1 MKKFYTLIVSL
12 FVAMSAMAQV
22 TTSSMSGKVTSNDGT
37 ALVGATV
44 IAVHTPSGTQ
54 YAAVVD
60 GNGVYRLANVRP
72 GGPYTIEFE
81 YIGYRTL
88 RRQDVTIGLGD
99 NYTLNATLSPEGQEI
114 EAIVVTGDGLDSNMR
129 TSNAGAQTTIST
141 RIMESMPTVS
151 RSMNDLMKLTPQ
163 AASTSN
169 GLAVGG
175 GNYRQSY
182 VTVDGAAFNNAFGIG
197 GSLPAGGAP
206 ISLEA
211 LDQMSVNI
219 TPFDVRQ
226 SGFTGGAINAVTKS
240 GTNEYKVSVYDYYT
254 SDALIGTKYA
264 TKDGEVK
271 ELSLSESLSNTVGFN
286 IGGPIIKN
294 KLFFFVNF
302 EYENNVSPGQSR
314 KAYDGS
320 EGEWTVDVGKNSQ
333 FNRPTKEFME
343 EVKTYLKD
351 TYNYDPGRYEDYS
364 IQIPNYKVMARLDW
378 NINKDHKFNLRYSYT
393 KNKYSS
399 KPSSSISP
407 MDGSTYNRNT
417 YGRTSNYALY
427 FESSRYYQEQ
437 NFTSL
442 AAELNS
448 SFLDGQLNN
457 TFRATYSHQYE
468 PRSFEGDLFPTVDI
482 LQDYVDAEGKTQ
494 KAVLTSFGPDPF
506 TYGNLRDVSTVVV
519 TDEVTYHT
527 GIHNIVGGLQYEY
540 DNTKNGYMQ
549 GGAGYYVYNSWNDF
563 VNNAE
568 PYAFVITHSNRDDLQ
583 QVYPSFDFH
592 QVSAYVQ
599 DEMNISN
606 NFKLTA
612 GLRLELPF
620 YPNIDGNEN
629 KAFTEM
635 YANHGGYKTSDMP
648 AATLNISPR
657 VGFNWDVLGDRSVVL
672 RGGSGIYTGRLP
684 FVWLVSVAGNS
695 NCMQAQYNTTSKQN
709 PDALPSGF
717 NTNINDILADIYGG
731 EFKAG
736 ELSAPSQATIL
747 DKDLKMPTTWKTSLA
762 ADFDLPF
769 GIKGS
774 IEGIYNKDLV
784 SVAVTKTGLK
794 EGEVQLPGEPA
805 PRVSYS
811 NIEGVGAN
819 AYLISNEGID
829 KQGYY
834 ASLTASLKKDFNFGL
849 SLYGAYTYSTSKNV
863 IDGIGDQVTSAFNT
877 NTYGVNGSNAHE
889 LGYSSY
895 VSPHRLV
902 LNANYRFAYGNGK
915 FATTVGLFYEGYNYA
930 YVGDYSYTRTSYTMM
945 RVDEVKNKNYN
956 VNGDGGAYSLMY
968 IPTEKDLEGMTFS
981 SEENKAA
988 FNEFIK
994 SDKYLSQHRGEYSE
1008 RGAVVMPW
1016 FSQLNFKINQDINF
1030 MVAGRRQTVQLGLD
1044 IKNLG
1049 NLINPAWGN
1058 IQQWGANE
1066 ILSINQDDVYTF
1078 NTKNAQWNTYG
1089 NTISTWSMLLSARYF
1104 F

>member
-1 MKKFYTLIVSL
+1 MKKLYTLVVTL
-12 FVAMSAMAQV
+12 FVALSAMAQV
-22 TTSSMSGKVTSNDGT
+22 TTSNMSGKVTGEDGV

-44 IAVHTPSGTQ
+44 VAVHTPSGTQ

-88 RRQDVTIGLGD
+88 KRQDVTLGLGD
-99 NYTLNATLSPEGQEI
+99 NYTLNATLVQEGQEI

-163 AASTSN
+163 AATTSN
-169 GLAVGG
+169 GMAVGG

-197 GSLPAGGAP
+197 GNLPGNGAP

-211 LDQMSVNI
+211 LEQMSVNI

-254 SDALIGTKYA
+254 SDALIGTNYA
-264 TKDGEVK
+264 TADGEVK
-271 ELSLSESLSNTVGFN
+271 ELNLSESLSNTIGFN
-286 IGGPIIKN
+286 VGGPIIKN

-320 EGEWTVDVGKNSQ
+320 MGDWTIETGNDSQ
-333 FNRPTKEFME
+333 FNRPTVEQME
-343 EVKTYLKD
+343 AIKTYLKD
-351 TYNYDPGRYEDYS
+351 TYTYDPGRYQDYS
-364 IQIPNYKVMARLDW
+364 MQIPNYKVMARLDW
-378 NINKDHKFNLRYSYT
+378 NINKDHKFNLRYSLT

-399 KPSSSISP
+399 NPSSSISP
-407 MDGSTYNRNT
+407 MSSSTYNRNT
-417 YGRTSNYALY
+417 YGRTSKYALY

-448 SFLDGQLNN
+448 SLLDGRLHN
-457 TFRATYSHQYE
+457 TLRATYSHQYE
-468 PRSFEGDLFPTVDI
+468 PRSFEGDMFPTVDI
-482 LQDYVDAEGKTQ
+482 LQTYVDAQGNEQ

-506 TYGNLRDVSTVVV
+506 TYGNLRDVNTVVV
-519 TDEVTYHT
+519 TDELTFHK
-527 GIHNIVGGLQYEY
+527 GIHNVVGGLQYEY
-540 DNTKNGYMQ
+540 DRTKNGYMQ
-549 GGAGYYVYNSWNDF
+549 GGAGFYVYNSWEDF

-568 PYAFVITHSNRDDLQ
+568 PYAFAITHANRDDLQ

-592 QVSAYVQ
+592 QISAYVQ

-606 NFKLTA
+606 DFKLTA
-612 GLRLELPF
+612 GIRFELPF
-620 YPNIDGNEN
+620 YPNIEGNEN
-629 KAFTEM
+629 KVFTEI
-635 YANHGGYKTSDMP
+635 YKDHGGYKTSDMP
-648 AATLNISPR
+648 AATLNVSPR

-695 NCMQAQYNTTSKQN
+695 NCMQMQYNTTYG
-709 PDALPSGF
+709 DALPSGF
-717 NTNINDILADIYGG
+717 HTDINDILTDIYGG
-731 EFKAG
+731 SFKAG
-736 ELSAPSQATIL
+736 DLGAPSSATIL

-774 IEGIYNKDLV
+774 VEAIYNKDLV
-784 SVAVTKTGLK
+784 SVAVTKTGLT
-794 EGEVQLPGEPA
+794 EGTVQLPGEPA
-805 PRVSYS
+805 ERTAYS
-811 NIEGVGAN
+811 QTEGVSKN
-819 AYLISNEGID
+819 AYLITNKGID

-834 ASLTASLKKDFNFGL
+834 ASLTATLKKDFACGL
-849 SLYGAYTYSTSKNV
+849 SLYGAYTYSASKNV

-895 VSPHRLV
+895 VAPHRLV
-902 LNANYRFAYGNGK
+902 LNANYRFAYGKGK
-915 FATTVGLFYEGYNYA
+915 FATTVGLFYEGYNFA
-930 YVGDYSYTRTSYTMM
+930 YVGGYSYTRSSYTL
-945 RVDEVKNKNYN
+945 NSN
-956 VNGDGGAYSLMY
+956 VNGDGGAYSLIY
-968 IPTEKDLEGMTFS
+968 IPTEKELEGMTFS
-981 SEENKAA
+981 DEDNKAA
-988 FNEFIK
+988 YNEFIEND
-994 SDKYLSQHRGEYSE
+994 SYLSQNRGEYSE
-1008 RGAVVMPW
+1008 RGAIVMPW
-1016 FSQLNFKINQDINF
+1016 YNQFNLKINQDFNF
-1030 MVAGRRQTVQLGLD
+1030 MVAGKKQTVQLGLD

-1058 IQQWGANE
+1058 IQQWGSNS
-1066 ILSINQDDVYTF
+1066 ILTLKDGVYTF
-1078 NTKNAQWNTYG
+1078 NADNAQWNTYAG
-1089 NTISTWSMLLSARYF
+1089 TISTWSMLLSARYF

>member
-1 MKKFYTLIVSL
+1 MKKFYTLVVSL
-12 FVAMSAMAQV
+12 FVALSAMAQV
-22 TTSSMSGKVTSNDGT
+22 TTSNMTGKVTDESGA
-37 ALVGATV
+37 ALTGATV

-60 GNGVYRLANVRP
+60 GNGVYRLINIRP

-81 YIGYRTL
+81 MLGYRTL

-99 NYTLNATLSPEGQEI
+99 NYTLNAKLSQEGQEI
-114 EAIVVTGDGLDSNMR
+114 EAIVVTGDGMDSNMR

-163 AASTSN
+163 AATTSN
-169 GLAVGG
+169 GFAVGG

-197 GSLPAGGAP
+197 GNLPAGGSP

-254 SDALIGTKYA
+254 SDALIGTRYA
-264 TKDGEVK
+264 DLEGNVK
-271 ELSLSESLSNTVGFN
+271 EINLSESLSNTIGFN
-286 IGGPIIKN
+286 VGGPIIKN

-302 EYENNVSPGQSR
+302 EYENNVSPGQNR

-320 EGEWTVDVGKNSQ
+320 EGEWTIETGNGSQ

-343 EVKTYLKD
+343 EVKAHLAEKYG
-351 TYNYDPGRYEDYS
+351 YDPGRYENYS

-378 NINKDHKFNLRYSYT
+378 NINKDHKFNFRYSLT

-399 KPSSSISP
+399 NPSSSISP
-407 MDGSTYNRNT
+407 MSSSTYDRNT
-417 YGRTSNYALY
+417 YGRTSKYALY

-437 NFTSL
+437 NFSSW

-448 SFLDGQLNN
+448 SFLDGQLHN
-457 TFRATYSHQYE
+457 TLRATYSHQYE
-468 PRSFEGDLFPTVDI
+468 PRSFEGDMFPTVDI
-482 LQDYVDAEGKTQ
+482 LQTYTDAQGNEQ

-506 TYGNLRDVSTVVV
+506 TYGNLRDVNTVVV
-519 TDEVTYHT
+519 TDEATYHT

-549 GGAGYYVYNSWNDF
+549 GGAGFYVYNSWDDF
-563 VNNAE
+563 IHNRE
-568 PYAFVITHSNRDDLQ
+568 PYAFAITHANRDDLQ

-612 GLRLELPF
+612 GLRFELPF
-620 YPNIDGNEN
+620 YPNIAGNEN

-635 YANHGGYKTSDMP
+635 YKDYGGYKTSDMP
-648 AATLNISPR
+648 AATLNVSPR
-657 VGFNWDVLGDRSVVL
+657 VGFNWDVMGDRSVVL
-672 RGGSGIYTGRLP
+672 RGGTGIYTGRLP

-695 NCMQAQYNTTSKQN
+695 NCMQMQYNTTYGDEK
-709 PDALPSGF
+709 PSGF
-717 NTNINDILADIYGG
+717 HTNINDILTDIYGG
-731 EFKAG
+731 AFKAG
-736 ELSAPSQATIL
+736 DLSAPSSATIL
-747 DKDLKMPTTWKTSLA
+747 AKDLKMPTTWKTSIA

-774 IEGIYNKDLV
+774 LEGIYNKDLV
-784 SVAVTKTGLK
+784 SVAVTKTGM
-794 EGEVQLPGEPA
+794 EAGEVQLPGEPE
-805 PRVSYS
+805 PRVKYS
-811 NIEGVGAN
+811 NISKDLKN

-829 KQGYY
+829 EQGYY
-834 ASLTASLKKDFNFGL
+834 ASLTATLKKDFASGL
-849 SLYGAYTYSTSKNV
+849 SLYGAYTYSVSKNV

-895 VSPHRLV
+895 VAPHRLV
-902 LNANYRFAYGNGK
+902 LNANYRFEYGDGK

-930 YVGDYSYTRTSYTMM
+930 YVGGYSYTRSSYTLAS
-945 RVDEVKNKNYN
+945 N
-956 VNGDGGAYSLMY
+956 VNGDGGAYSLIY
-968 IPTEKDLEGMTFS
+968 IPTEAELETMPFKD
-981 SEENKAA
+981 EENKAA
-988 FNEFIK
+988 FNEFIEND
-994 SDKYLSQHRGEYSE
+994 SYLSQNRGEYSE
-1008 RGAVVMPW
+1008 RGAIVMPW
-1016 FSQLNFKINQDINF
+1016 FSQFNLKVNQDFNF
-1030 MVAGRRQTVQLGLD
+1030 MVAGKKQTVQLGLD

-1058 IQQWGANE
+1058 IKQWGSNS
-1066 ILSINQDDVYTF
+1066 ILTLKDDVYTF
-1078 NTKNAQWNTYG
+1078 NADQAKWNTYSG
-1089 NTISTWSMLLSARYF
+1089 TISTWSMLLSARYF

>member
-1 MKKFYTLIVSL
+1 MKKFYTLVVSL
-12 FVAMSAMAQV
+12 FVALSAMAQV
-22 TTSSMSGKVTSNDGT
+22 TTSSMNGKVTDEKGA
-37 ALVGATV
+37 ALIGATV
-44 IAVHTPSGTQ
+44 MAVHTPSGTQ

-60 GNGVYRLANVRP
+60 ANGVYRLANVRP
-72 GGPYTIEFE
+72 GGPYTIEFDML
-81 YIGYRTL
+81 GYRSL
-88 RRQDVTIGLGD
+88 IRKDVVVGLGE
-99 NYTLNATLSPEGQEI
+99 NYTLNASLTQEGQEI
-114 EAIVVTGDGLDSNMR
+114 EAIVVTGDGKDSNMR

-141 RIMESMPTVS
+141 KIMESMPTVS

-197 GSLPAGGAP
+197 GNLPGNGAP
-206 ISLEA
+206 ISLDA

-240 GTNEYKVSVYDYYT
+240 GTNEYKVAVYDYYT

-264 TKDGEVK
+264 TVPDEKGNYQVNN
-271 ELSLSESLSNTVGFN
+271 LNLTESLSNTIGLNV
-286 IGGPIIKN
+286 GGPIIKN

-302 EYENNVSPGQSR
+302 EYENNVSPGQNR
-314 KAYDGS
+314 LAYTGDD
-320 EGEWTVDVGKNSQ
+320 EWTTDTGNKSQ
-333 FNRPTKEFME
+333 FNRPTAEFME
-343 EVKTYLKD
+343 EVKKHLMDKYG
-351 TYNYDPGRYEDYS
+351 YDPGRYQDYS

-378 NINKDHKFNLRYSYT
+378 NINKDHKFNFRYSLT

-399 KPSSSISP
+399 SPSSSISP
-407 MDGSTYNRNT
+407 MDKSVYDRDN

-437 NFTSL
+437 NFTSW

-448 SFLDGQLNN
+448 SFLDGQLHN
-457 TFRATYSHQYE
+457 TLRATYSHQYE
-468 PRSFEGDLFPTVDI
+468 PRSFEGDMFPTVDI
-482 LQDYVDAEGKTQ
+482 LQTYTDAQGNEQ

-506 TYGNLRDVSTVVV
+506 TYGNLRDVNTVVV
-519 TDEVTYHT
+519 TDEVTYHK

-549 GGAGYYVYNSWNDF
+549 GGAGFYVYNSWEDF
-563 VNNAE
+563 VNDE
-568 PYAFVITHSNRDDLQ
+568 TPGAFVITHSNRDDLQ

-592 QVSAYVQ
+592 QISAYVQ
-599 DEMNISN
+599 DEMNVSN

-612 GLRLELPF
+612 GIRFEMPF
-620 YPNIDGNEN
+620 YPNIAGNEN
-629 KAFTEM
+629 KKFTEM
-635 YANHGGYKTSDMP
+635 YKEYGGYKTSDMP
-648 AATLNISPR
+648 TATLNVSPR
-657 VGFNWDVLGDRSVVL
+657 VGFNWDVMGDRSVVL

-695 NCMQAQYNTTSKQN
+695 NCLQAQFNSTKG
-709 PDALPSGF
+709 DELPEGFGF
-717 NTNINDILADIYGG
+717 NTNINDILTELYGG

-736 ELSAPSQATIL
+736 DLSAPSSATIL
-747 DKDLKMPTTWKTSLA
+747 DKDLKMPTTWKTSIA

-774 IEGIYNKDLV
+774 LEGIYNKDLV
-784 SVAVTKTGLK
+784 SVAVTKTGLD
-794 EGEVQLPGEPA
+794 EGTIRLPGEPVD
-805 PRVSYS
+805 RISYS
-811 NIEGVGAN
+811 KNANIKQN
-819 AYLISNEGID
+819 AYLITNKDID

-834 ASLTASLKKDFNFGL
+834 ASLTATLKKDFNFGL
-849 SLYGAYTYSTSKNV
+849 SLYGAYTYSVSKNV

-877 NTYGVNGSNAHE
+877 NTYGVNGSNSHE

-895 VSPHRLV
+895 VAPHRLV
-902 LNANYRFAYGNGK
+902 LNANYRFEYGKGK
-915 FATTVGLFYEGYNYA
+915 FATTVGLFYEGYNFA
-930 YVGDYSYTRTSYTMM
+930 YVGKYSYTRSSYTL
-945 RVDEVKNKNYN
+945 NSN
-956 VNGDGGAYSLMY
+956 VNGDGGANSLMY
-968 IPTEKDLEGMTFS
+968 IPTEKELEAMPFKD
-981 SEENKAA
+981 EDNKAA
-988 FNEFIK
+988 FNEFIAG
-994 SDKYLSQHRGEYSE
+994 DKYLSQHRGEYSE
-1008 RGAVVMPW
+1008 RGAIVMPW

-1030 MVAGRRQTVQLGLD
+1030 VVAGKKQTVQLGLD

-1058 IQQWGANE
+1058 IQQWGSNSV
-1066 ILSINQDDVYTF
+1066 LTWKDDKYTF
-1078 NTKNAQWNTYG
+1078 NADQAKWSTYSG
-1089 NTISTWSMLLSARYF
+1089 TMSTWSMLLSARYF

>member
-1 MKKFYTLIVSL
+1 MKKFYTLVVSL
-12 FVAMSAMAQV
+12 FVALSAMAQV
-22 TTSSMSGKVTSNDGT
+22 TTSSVNGKVTDEKGA
-37 ALVGATV
+37 ALIGATV
-44 IAVHTPSGTQ
+44 MAVHTPSGTQ

-60 GNGVYRLANVRP
+60 ANGVYRLANVRP
-72 GGPYTIEFE
+72 GGPYTIEFDML
-81 YIGYRTL
+81 GYRSL
-88 RRQDVTIGLGD
+88 IRKDVVVGLGE
-99 NYTLNATLSPEGQEI
+99 NYTLNASLSQEGQEI
-114 EAIVVTGDGLDSNMR
+114 EAIVVTGDGKDSNMR

-141 RIMESMPTVS
+141 KIMESMPTVS

-197 GSLPAGGAP
+197 GNLPGNGAP
-206 ISLEA
+206 ISLDA

-240 GTNEYKVSVYDYYT
+240 GTNEYKVAVYDYYT

-264 TKDGEVK
+264 TVPDEKGNYQVNN
-271 ELSLSESLSNTVGFN
+271 LNLTESLSNTIGLNV
-286 IGGPIIKN
+286 GGPIIKN

-320 EGEWTVDVGKNSQ
+320 MGDEWTIETGNNSS
-333 FNRPTKEFME
+333 FNRPTVEQME
-343 EVKTYLKD
+343 AIKKHLSEKYG
-351 TYNYDPGRYEDYS
+351 YDPGRYQDYS

-378 NINKDHKFNLRYSYT
+378 NINKDHKFNFRYSLT

-399 KPSSSISP
+399 SPSSSISP
-407 MDGSTYNRNT
+407 MDSSTYDRNN
-417 YGRTSNYALY
+417 YGRTSKYALY

-437 NFTSL
+437 NFTSW

-448 SFLDGQLNN
+448 SFLDGQLHN
-457 TFRATYSHQYE
+457 TLRATYSHQYE
-468 PRSFEGDLFPTVDI
+468 PRSFEGDMFPTVDI
-482 LQDYVDAEGKTQ
+482 LQTYTDAQGNEQ

-506 TYGNLRDVSTVVV
+506 TYGNLRDVNTVVV
-519 TDEVTYHT
+519 TDEVTYHK

-549 GGAGYYVYNSWNDF
+549 GGAGFYVYNSWEDF
-563 VNNAE
+563 VNDE
-568 PYAFVITHSNRDDLQ
+568 TPGAFVITHSNRDDLQ

-592 QVSAYVQ
+592 QISAYVQ
-599 DEMNISN
+599 DEMNVSN

-612 GLRLELPF
+612 GIRFEMPF
-620 YPNIDGNEN
+620 YPNIAGNEN
-629 KAFTEM
+629 KKFTEM
-635 YANHGGYKTSDMP
+635 YKEYGGYKTSDMP
-648 AATLNISPR
+648 TATLNVSPR
-657 VGFNWDVLGDRSVVL
+657 VGFNWDVMGDRSVVL

-695 NCMQAQYNTTSKQN
+695 NCLQAQFNSTKGGE
-709 PDALPSGF
+709 LPEGFGF
-717 NTNINDILADIYGG
+717 NTNINDILTELYGG

-736 ELSAPSQATIL
+736 DLSAPSSATIL
-747 DKDLKMPTTWKTSLA
+747 DKDLKMPTTWKTSIA

-774 IEGIYNKDLV
+774 LEGIYNKDLV
-784 SVAVTKTGLK
+784 SVAVTKTGM
-794 EGEVQLPGEPA
+794 EAGEVQLPGEPE
-805 PRVSYS
+805 PRVKYS
-811 NIEGVGAN
+811 NISKDLKN
-819 AYLISNEGID
+819 AYLITNKGID

-834 ASLTASLKKDFNFGL
+834 ASLTATLKKDFNFGL
-849 SLYGAYTYSTSKNV
+849 SLYGAYTYSVSKNV

-877 NTYGVNGSNAHE
+877 NTYGVNGSNSHE

-895 VSPHRLV
+895 VAPHRLV
-902 LNANYRFAYGNGK
+902 LNANYRFEYGKGK
-915 FATTVGLFYEGYNYA
+915 FATTVGLFYEGYNFA
-930 YVGDYSYTRTSYTMM
+930 YVGGYSYTRSSYTL
-945 RVDEVKNKNYN
+945 NSN
-956 VNGDGGAYSLMY
+956 VNGDGGANSLMY
-968 IPTEKDLEGMTFS
+968 IPTEKELEAMPFKD
-981 SEENKAA
+981 EDNKAA
-988 FNEFIK
+988 FNEFIAG
-994 SDKYLSQHRGEYSE
+994 DKYLSQHRGEYSE
-1008 RGAVVMPW
+1008 RGAIVMPW

-1030 MVAGRRQTVQLGLD
+1030 VVAGKKQTVQLGLD

-1058 IQQWGANE
+1058 IQQWGSNSV
-1066 ILSINQDDVYTF
+1066 LTWKNDQYTF
-1078 NTKNAQWNTYG
+1078 NADQAKWSTYSG
-1089 NTISTWSMLLSARYF
+1089 TMSTWSMLLSARYF

>member
-1 MKKFYTLIVSL
+1 MKKFYALVISL
-12 FVAMSAMAQV
+12 FVALGAMAQV
-22 TTSSMSGKVTSNDGT
+22 TTSSMTGKVTDESGA

-44 IAVHTPSGTQ
+44 VAVHVPSGTQ

-60 GNGVYRLANVRP
+60 NNGIYRLANVRP
-72 GGPYTIEFE
+72 GGPYVVEFE
-81 YIGYRTL
+81 MLGYRAL
-88 RRQDVTIGLGD
+88 KRKDMVVGLGD
-99 NYTLNATLSPEGQEI
+99 NYTLNATLTQEGQEI
-114 EAIVVTGDGLDSNMR
+114 EAIVVTGDSKDSNMR
-129 TSNAGAQTTIST
+129 TSNAGAQTTISAQ
-141 RIMESMPTVS
+141 IMESMPTVS

-163 AASTSN
+163 AATTSN
-169 GLAVGG
+169 GFAVGG

-197 GSLPAGGAP
+197 GNLPGGGAP
-206 ISLEA
+206 ISLDA

-240 GTNEYKVSVYDYYT
+240 GTNELKVAVYDYYT
-254 SDALIGTKYA
+254 SDALIGARYGEPDAEGKY
-264 TKDGEVK
+264 KEVNIN
-271 ELSLSESLSNTVGFN
+271 ESLSNTVGLN

-302 EYENNVSPGQSR
+302 EYENNVSPGQNR

-320 EGEWTVDVGKNSQ
+320 MGDEWTIETGNGSS
-333 FNRPTKEFME
+333 FNRPTVDQME
-343 EVKTYLKD
+343 AIKKHLSEKYG
-351 TYNYDPGRYEDYS
+351 YDPGRYQDYS

-378 NINKDHKFNLRYSYT
+378 NINKDHKFNLRYSLT

-399 KPSSSISP
+399 NPSSSISP
-407 MDGSTYNRNT
+407 MAGATYDRNT
-417 YGRTSNYALY
+417 YGRTSKYALY

-437 NFTSL
+437 NFSSW

-448 SFLDGQLNN
+448 SLLDGQLHN
-457 TFRATYSHQYE
+457 TLRATYSHQYE
-468 PRSFEGDLFPTVDI
+468 PRSFEGEMFPTVDI
-482 LQDYVDAEGKTQ
+482 LQDYVDSEGNVQ

-519 TDEVTYHT
+519 TDEVTYHN

-549 GGAGYYVYNSWNDF
+549 GGAGFYVYNSWEDF
-563 VNNAE
+563 VNDKQ
-568 PYAFVITHSNRDDLQ
+568 PYAFAITHANRDDLQ
-583 QVYPSFDFH
+583 QVYPAFDFH
-592 QVSAYVQ
+592 QISAYVQ

-612 GLRLELPF
+612 GIRLELPF

-635 YANHGGYKTSDMP
+635 YKENGGYKTSDMP

-657 VGFNWDVLGDRSVVL
+657 VGFNWDVMGDRSVVL

-695 NCMQAQYNTTSKQN
+695 NCMQMQYNTTYG
-709 PDALPSGF
+709 DELPSGF
-717 NTNINDILADIYGG
+717 NTNINDILTDIYGG
-731 EFKAG
+731 AFKAG
-736 ELSAPSQATIL
+736 DLSAPSTATVL
-747 DKDLKMPTTWKTSLA
+747 AKDLKMPTTWKTSIA

-774 IEGIYNKDLV
+774 LEGIYNKDLV
-784 SVAVTKTGLK
+784 SVAVTKTGLT
-794 EGEVQLPGEPA
+794 EGEVQLPGEPE
-805 PRVSYS
+805 PRVKYS
-811 NIEGVGAN
+811 SIDGLKN
-819 AYLISNEGID
+819 AYLITNEGID

-834 ASLTASLKKDFNFGL
+834 ASLTATLKKDFDFGL
-849 SLYGAYTYSTSKNV
+849 SLYGAYTYSVSKNV

-895 VSPHRLV
+895 VAPHRLV
-902 LNANYRFAYGNGK
+902 LNANYRVEYGRY
-915 FATTVGLFYEGYNYA
+915 ATTVGLFYEGYNFA
-930 YVGDYSYTRTSYTMM
+930 YVGGYSYTRSSYTFAS
-945 RVDEVKNKNYN
+945 N
-956 VNGDGGAYSLMY
+956 VNGDGGANSLMY
-968 IPTEKDLEGMTFS
+968 IPTEKELEGMPFS

-988 FNEFIK
+988 FNEFIEG
-994 SDKYLSQHRGEYSE
+994 DKYLSQHRGEYSE
-1008 RGAVVMPW
+1008 RGAIVMPW
-1016 FSQLNFKINQDINF
+1016 FSQLNLKINQDINF
-1030 MVAGRRQTVQLGLD
+1030 TAAGKKQTVQLGLD

-1049 NLINPAWGN
+1049 NLLNPAWGN
-1058 IQQWGANE
+1058 IQQWGSNNVLTWKNDA
-1066 ILSINQDDVYTF
+1066 YTF
-1078 NTKNAQWNTYG
+1078 NTDNAKWNTYNG
-1089 NTISTWSMLLSARYF
+1089 TMSTWSMLLSARYF

>member
-1 MKKFYTLIVSL
+1 MKKFYTLVVSL
-12 FVAMSAMAQV
+12 FVALSAMAQV
-22 TTSSMSGKVTSNDGT
+22 TTSSMNGKVTDEKGA
-37 ALVGATV
+37 ALIGATV
-44 IAVHTPSGTQ
+44 MAVHTPSGTQ

-60 GNGVYRLANVRP
+60 ANGVYRLVNVRP
-72 GGPYTIEFE
+72 GGPYTIEFDML
-81 YIGYRTL
+81 GYRSL
-88 RRQDVTIGLGD
+88 IRKDVVVGLGE
-99 NYTLNATLSPEGQEI
+99 NYTLNASLSQEGQEI
-114 EAIVVTGDGLDSNMR
+114 EAIVVTGDGKDSNMR

-141 RIMESMPTVS
+141 KIMESMPTVS

-197 GSLPAGGAP
+197 GNLPGNGAP
-206 ISLEA
+206 ISLDA

-240 GTNEYKVSVYDYYT
+240 GTNEYKVAVYDYYT

-264 TKDGEVK
+264 TVPDEKGNYQVNN
-271 ELSLSESLSNTVGFN
+271 LNLTESLSNTIGLNV
-286 IGGPIIKN
+286 GGPIIKN

-302 EYENNVSPGQSR
+302 EYENNVSPGQNR

-320 EGEWTVDVGKNSQ
+320 MGDEWTIETGNNSS
-333 FNRPTKEFME
+333 FNRPTVEQME
-343 EVKTYLKD
+343 AIKKHLSEKYG
-351 TYNYDPGRYEDYS
+351 YDPGRYQDYS

-378 NINKDHKFNLRYSYT
+378 NINKDHKFNFRYSLT

-399 KPSSSISP
+399 SPSSSISP
-407 MDGSTYNRNT
+407 MDSSTYDRNT
-417 YGRTSNYALY
+417 YGRTSKYALY

-437 NFTSL
+437 NFTSW

-448 SFLDGQLNN
+448 SFLDGQLHN
-457 TFRATYSHQYE
+457 TLRATYSHQYE
-468 PRSFEGDLFPTVDI
+468 PRSFEGDMFPTVDI
-482 LQDYVDAEGKTQ
+482 LQTYTDAQGNEQ

-506 TYGNLRDVSTVVV
+506 TYGNLRDVNTVVV
-519 TDEVTYHT
+519 TDEVTYHK

-549 GGAGYYVYNSWNDF
+549 GGAGFYVYNSWEDF
-563 VNNAE
+563 VNDAT
-568 PYAFVITHSNRDDLQ
+568 PGAFAITHSNRDDLQ

-592 QVSAYVQ
+592 QISAYVQ
-599 DEMNISN
+599 DEMNVSN

-612 GLRLELPF
+612 GIRFEMPF
-620 YPNIDGNEN
+620 YPNIAGNEN

-635 YANHGGYKTSDMP
+635 YKEYGGYKTSDMP
-648 AATLNISPR
+648 TATLNVSPR
-657 VGFNWDVLGDRSVVL
+657 VGFNWDVMGDRSVVL

-695 NCMQAQYNTTSKQN
+695 NCLQAQFNSTKGGE
-709 PDALPSGF
+709 LPEGFGF
-717 NTNINDILADIYGG
+717 NTNINDILTELYGG
-731 EFKAG
+731 AFKAG
-736 ELSAPSQATIL
+736 DLSAPSSATIL
-747 DKDLKMPTTWKTSLA
+747 DKDLKMPTTWKTSIA

-774 IEGIYNKDLV
+774 LEGIYNKDLV
-784 SVAVTKTGLK
+784 SVAVTKTGLDESTK
-794 EGEVQLPGEPA
+794 RLPGEPVD
-805 PRVSYS
+805 RTSYS
-811 NIEGVGAN
+811 KNANIKQN
-819 AYLISNEGID
+819 AYLITNEGID

-834 ASLTASLKKDFNFGL
+834 ASLTATLKKDFNFGL
-849 SLYGAYTYSTSKNV
+849 SLYGAYTYSVSKNV

-877 NTYGVNGSNAHE
+877 NTYGVNGSNSHE

-895 VSPHRLV
+895 VAPHRLV
-902 LNANYRFAYGNGK
+902 LNANYRFEYGKGK
-915 FATTVGLFYEGYNYA
+915 FATTVGLFYEGYNFA
-930 YVGDYSYTRTSYTMM
+930 YVGGYSYTRSSYTL
-945 RVDEVKNKNYN
+945 NSN
-956 VNGDGGAYSLMY
+956 VNGDGGANSLMY
-968 IPTEKDLEGMTFS
+968 IPTEKELEAMPFKD
-981 SEENKAA
+981 EDNKAA
-988 FNEFIK
+988 FNEFIAG
-994 SDKYLSQHRGEYSE
+994 DKYLSQHRGEYSE
-1008 RGAVVMPW
+1008 RGAIVMPW

-1030 MVAGRRQTVQLGLD
+1030 VVAGKKQTVQLGLD

-1058 IQQWGANE
+1058 IQQWGSNSVLTLKNDE
-1066 ILSINQDDVYTF
+1066 YTF
-1078 NTKNAQWNTYG
+1078 NADQAKWSTYSG
-1089 NTISTWSMLLSARYF
+1089 TMSTWSMLLSARYF

>member
-1 MKKFYTLIVSL
+1 MKKFYTLVVSL
-12 FVAMSAMAQV
+12 FVALSAMAQV
-22 TTSSMSGKVTSNDGT
+22 TTSNMTGKVTDESGA

-44 IAVHTPSGTQ
+44 VAVHTPSGTQ

-60 GNGVYRLANVRP
+60 NNGVYRLVNVRP
-72 GGPYTIEFE
+72 GGPYTIEFGML
-81 YIGYRTL
+81 GYRAL
-88 RRQDVTIGLGD
+88 IRKDVVVGLGD
-99 NYTLNATLSPEGQEI
+99 NYTLNATLSQEGQEI
-114 EAIVVTGDGLDSNMR
+114 EAIVVTGDGKDSNMR

-163 AASTSN
+163 ATSTSN

-240 GTNEYKVSVYDYYT
+240 GTNQYKVAVYDYYT

-264 TKDGEVK
+264 TADGEVK
-271 ELSLSESLSNTVGFN
+271 ELKLNESLSNTIGFN
-286 IGGPIIKN
+286 VGGPIIKN

-302 EYENNVSPGQSR
+302 EYENNVTPGQSR
-314 KAYDGS
+314 LAYTGD
-320 EGEWTVDVGKNSQ
+320 EEWTADMGKKSQ

-343 EVKTYLKD
+343 EVKKYLKD
-351 TYNYDPGRYEDYS
+351 TYNYDPGRYENYS
-364 IQIPNYKVMARLDW
+364 VQIPNYKVMARLDW
-378 NINKDHKFNLRYSYT
+378 NINKDHKFNFRYSLT

-399 KPSSSISP
+399 KPSSSINP
-407 MDGSTYNRNT
+407 MDGSTYDRNT

-437 NFTSL
+437 NFSSW

-448 SFLDGQLNN
+448 SFMDGQLHN
-457 TFRATYSHQYE
+457 TLRATYSHQYE

-506 TYGNLRDVSTVVV
+506 TYGNLRDVNTVVV
-519 TDEVTYHT
+519 TDEVTYHK
-527 GIHNIVGGLQYEY
+527 GIHNIIGGLQYEY

-549 GGAGYYVYNSWNDF
+549 GGAGYYVYNSWEDF
-563 VNNAE
+563 KNNTE
-568 PYAFVITHSNRDDLQ
+568 PYAFVITHANRDDLQ

-592 QVSAYVQ
+592 QISAYVQ

-612 GLRLELPF
+612 GLRFELPF

-629 KAFTEM
+629 KAFTEI
-635 YANHGGYKTSDMP
+635 YKEHGGYKTSDMP

-657 VGFNWDVLGDRSVVL
+657 VGFNWDVMGDRSLVL

-709 PDALPSGF
+709 PNSLPSGF

-731 EFKAG
+731 SFKAG
-736 ELSAPSQATIL
+736 ELAAPGSATIL
-747 DKDLKMPTTWKTSLA
+747 DKDLKMPTTWKTSIA

-774 IEGIYNKDLV
+774 LEGIYNKDLV

-794 EGEVQLPGEPA
+794 EGEVSLPGEPG

-811 NIEGVGAN
+811 NIEGVKAN
-819 AYLISNEGID
+819 AYLITNDGID
-829 KQGYY
+829 KHGYY
-834 ASLTASLKKDFNFGL
+834 ASLTASLRKDFNFGL
-849 SLYGAYTYSTSKNV
+849 SLYGAYTYSASKNV
-863 IDGIGDQVTSAFNT
+863 IDGIGDQVTSAFTT

-895 VSPHRLV
+895 VAPHRLV
-902 LNANYRFAYGNGK
+902 LNANYRFEYGKGK

-930 YVGDYSYTRTSYTMM
+930 FVGDYSYTRTSYTM
-945 RVDEVKNKNYN
+945 RRYDEAKDKAYN

-968 IPTEKDLEGMTFS
+968 IPTEEDLDKMTFS
-981 SEENKAA
+981 SEDNKAA

-994 SDKYLSQHRGEYSE
+994 GDKYLSQHRGEYSE

-1030 MVAGRRQTVQLGLD
+1030 VVAGKRQTVQLGLD

-1058 IQQWGANE
+1058 IQQMGASE
-1066 ILSINQDDVYTF
+1066 ILTINQDDVYTF
-1078 NTKNAQWNTYG
+1078 STGNAKWNTYG
-1089 NTISTWSMLLSARYF
+1089 NSISTWSMLLSARYF

>member
-1 MKKFYTLIVSL
+1 MKKFYTLIASL
-12 FVAMSAMAQV
+12 FVALSAMAQV
-22 TTSSMSGKVTSNDGT
+22 TTSNMSGKVTNEGGE
-37 ALVGATV
+37 ALIGATV

-88 RRQDVTIGLGD
+88 KRQDVTLGLGD
-99 NYTLNATLSPEGQEI
+99 NYTLNATLVPEGQEI
-114 EAIVVTGDGLDSNMR
+114 EAIIVTGDGLDSNMR

-163 AASTSN
+163 AATTSN
-169 GLAVGG
+169 GFAVGG

-197 GSLPAGGAP
+197 GNLPAGGAP

-264 TKDGEVK
+264 TADGEVK
-271 ELSLSESLSNTVGFN
+271 ELSLTESLSNTIGFN
-286 IGGPIIKN
+286 VGGPIIKN

-314 KAYDGS
+314 KAYTGDD
-320 EGEWTVDVGKNSQ
+320 EWTIETGNSSQ
-333 FNRPTKEFME
+333 FNRPTVEQME
-343 EVKTYLKD
+343 AIKKHLNDKYG
-351 TYNYDPGRYEDYS
+351 YDPGRYQDYS

-378 NINKDHKFNLRYSYT
+378 NINKDHKFNLRYSLT

-399 KPSSSISP
+399 NPSSSISP
-407 MDGSTYNRNT
+407 MSSSTYDRNT
-417 YGRTSNYALY
+417 YGRTSQYALY

-448 SFLDGQLNN
+448 SFLDGQLHN
-457 TFRATYSHQYE
+457 TLRATYSHQYE
-468 PRSFEGDLFPTVDI
+468 PRSFEGDMFPTVDI
-482 LQDYVDAEGKTQ
+482 LQTYVDAQGNEQ

-506 TYGNLRDVSTVVV
+506 TYGNLRDVNTVVV
-519 TDEVTYHT
+519 TDEVTFHK
-527 GIHNIVGGLQYEY
+527 GIHNFVGGLQYEY

-549 GGAGYYVYNSWNDF
+549 GGAGFFVYNSWEDF
-563 VNNAE
+563 VNE
-568 PYAFVITHSNRDDLQ
+568 GQPYAFAITHSNRDDLQ

-592 QVSAYVQ
+592 QISAYVQ

-612 GLRLELPF
+612 GIRFELPF
-620 YPNIDGNEN
+620 YPNIAGNEN

-635 YANHGGYKTSDMP
+635 YKDYGGYKTSDMP
-648 AATLNISPR
+648 AATLNVSPR

-695 NCMQAQYNTTSKQN
+695 NCMQAQYNTTYG
-709 PDALPSGF
+709 DALPSGF
-717 NTNINDILADIYGG
+717 NTNINDILTDIYGG

-736 ELSAPSQATIL
+736 ELDAPSSATVL
-747 DKDLKMPTTWKTSLA
+747 AKDLKMPTTWKTSIA

-774 IEGIYNKDLV
+774 LEGIYNKDLV
-784 SVAVTKTGLK
+784 SVAVTKTGMQEV
-794 EGEVQLPGEPA
+794 EGGVQLPGEPA
-805 PRVSYS
+805 PRVKYTSIS
-811 NIEGVGAN
+811 KDLKN
-819 AYLISNEGID
+819 AYLITNEGID

-834 ASLTASLKKDFNFGL
+834 ASLTATLKKDFACGL
-849 SLYGAYTYSTSKNV
+849 SLYGAYTYSVSKNV

-877 NTYGVNGSNAHE
+877 NTYGVNGSNSHE

-895 VSPHRLV
+895 VAPHRLV
-902 LNANYRFAYGNGK
+902 LNANYRFEYGKGK

-930 YVGDYSYTRTSYTMM
+930 YFGGYSYTRSSYTL
-945 RVDEVKNKNYN
+945 NSN
-956 VNGDGGAYSLMY
+956 VNGDGGANSLMY
-968 IPTEKDLEGMTFS
+968 IPTEKELESMPFS
-981 SEENKAA
+981 DDANKAA
-988 FNEFIK
+988 FNEFIEG
-994 SDKYLSQHRGEYSE
+994 DKYLSQNRGEYSE

-1016 FSQLNFKINQDINF
+1016 YNQFNLKINQDFNF
-1030 MVAGRRQTVQLGLD
+1030 MVAGKKQTVQLGLD

-1058 IQQWGANE
+1058 IQSWGSNS
-1066 ILSINQDDVYTF
+1066 ILTYKDDKYTF
-1078 NTKNAQWNTYG
+1078 NADQAKWSTYAG
-1089 NTISTWSMLLSARYF
+1089 TISTWSMLLSARYF

>member
-1 MKKFYTLIVSL
+1 MKKFYALVVSL
-12 FVAMSAMAQV
+12 FVALGAMAQV
-22 TTSSMSGKVTSNDGT
+22 TTSSMTGKVTDESGA

-44 IAVHTPSGTQ
+44 VAVHVPSGTQ

-60 GNGVYRLANVRP
+60 NNGIYRLANVRP
-72 GGPYTIEFE
+72 GGPYVVEFE
-81 YIGYRTL
+81 MLGYRAL
-88 RRQDVTIGLGD
+88 KRKDVTVGLGD
-99 NYTLNATLSPEGQEI
+99 NYTLNATLTQEGQEI
-114 EAIVVTGDGLDSNMR
+114 EAIVVTGDGKDSNMR
-129 TSNAGAQTTIST
+129 TSNAGAQTTISAQ
-141 RIMESMPTVS
+141 IMESMPTVS

-197 GSLPAGGAP
+197 GNLPGNGAP
-206 ISLEA
+206 ISLDA

-240 GTNEYKVSVYDYYT
+240 GTNEYKVAVYDYYT

-264 TKDGEVK
+264 TADGEVK
-271 ELSLSESLSNTVGFN
+271 ELNLTESLSNTIGLNV
-286 IGGPIIKN
+286 GGPIIKN

-320 EGEWTVDVGKNSQ
+320 MGDEWTIETGNNSS
-333 FNRPTKEFME
+333 FNRPTVEQME
-343 EVKTYLKD
+343 AIKKHLNDKYG
-351 TYNYDPGRYEDYS
+351 YDPGRYQDYS

-378 NINKDHKFNLRYSYT
+378 NINKDHKFNFRYSLT

-399 KPSSSISP
+399 NPSSSISP
-407 MDGSTYNRNT
+407 MSSSTYDRNT
-417 YGRTSNYALY
+417 YGRTSKYALY

-437 NFTSL
+437 NFTSW

-448 SFLDGQLNN
+448 SFLDGQLHN
-457 TFRATYSHQYE
+457 TLRATYSHQYE
-468 PRSFEGDLFPTVDI
+468 PRSFEGDMFPTVDI
-482 LQDYVDAEGKTQ
+482 LQTYTDAQGNEQ
-494 KAVLTSFGPDPF
+494 KAILTSFGPDPF
-506 TYGNLRDVSTVVV
+506 TYGNLRDVNTVVV
-519 TDEVTYHT
+519 TDEVTFHK

-549 GGAGYYVYNSWNDF
+549 GGAGFYVYNSWEDF
-563 VNNAE
+563 VNDE
-568 PYAFVITHSNRDDLQ
+568 TPYAFAITHSNRDDLQ

-592 QVSAYVQ
+592 QISAYVQ

-612 GLRLELPF
+612 GIRFELPF

-635 YANHGGYKTSDMP
+635 YKEYGGYKTSDMP
-648 AATLNISPR
+648 TATLNVSPR
-657 VGFNWDVLGDRSVVL
+657 VGFNWDVMGDRSVVL

-695 NCMQAQYNTTSKQN
+695 NCLQAQYNSTYG
-709 PDALPSGF
+709 DELPSGF
-717 NTNINDILADIYGG
+717 HTNISDILTDIYGG

-736 ELSAPSQATIL
+736 DLSAPSSATVL

-774 IEGIYNKDLV
+774 LEGIYNKDLV
-784 SVAVTKTGLK
+784 SVAVTKTGLT
-794 EGEVQLPGEPA
+794 EGEVQLPGEPE
-805 PRVSYS
+805 PRVKYS
-811 NIEGVGAN
+811 SIDGLKN
-819 AYLISNEGID
+819 AYLITNKGID

-834 ASLTASLKKDFNFGL
+834 ASLTATLKKDFNFGL
-849 SLYGAYTYSTSKNV
+849 SLYGAYTYSVSKNV

-877 NTYGVNGSNAHE
+877 NTYGVNGSNSHE

-895 VSPHRLV
+895 VAPHRLV
-902 LNANYRFAYGNGK
+902 LNANYRFEYGNGK
-915 FATTVGLFYEGYNYA
+915 FATTVGLFYEGYNFA
-930 YVGDYSYTRTSYTMM
+930 YFGGYSYTRSSYTL
-945 RVDEVKNKNYN
+945 NSN

-968 IPTEKDLEGMTFS
+968 IPTEKELEAMPFS
-981 SEENKAA
+981 SEDNKAA
-988 FNEFIK
+988 FNEFIAG
-994 SDKYLSQHRGEYSE
+994 DKYLSQHRGEYSE
-1008 RGAVVMPW
+1008 RGAIVMPW
-1016 FSQLNFKINQDINF
+1016 YNQFNLKINQDFNF
-1030 MVAGRRQTVQLGLD
+1030 MVAGKKQTVQLGLD

-1049 NLINPAWGN
+1049 NLLNPAWGS
-1058 IQQWGANE
+1058 IQSWGSNS
-1066 ILSINQDDVYTF
+1066 ILTLKDGAYTF
-1078 NTKNAQWNTYG
+1078 NADQAKWSTYSG
-1089 NTISTWSMLLSARYF
+1089 TISTWSMLLSARYF

>member
-1 MKKFYTLIVSL
+1 MKKFYTLVVSL
-12 FVAMSAMAQV
+12 FVALSAMAQV
-22 TTSSMSGKVTSNDGT
+22 TTSSMNGKVTDEKGA
-37 ALVGATV
+37 ALIGATV
-44 IAVHTPSGTQ
+44 MAVHTPSGTQ

-60 GNGVYRLANVRP
+60 ANGVYRLVNVRP
-72 GGPYTIEFE
+72 GGPYTIEFDML
-81 YIGYRTL
+81 GYRSL
-88 RRQDVTIGLGD
+88 IRKDVVVGLGE
-99 NYTLNATLSPEGQEI
+99 NYTLNASLSQEGQEI
-114 EAIVVTGDGLDSNMR
+114 EAIVVTGDGKDSNMR

-141 RIMESMPTVS
+141 KIMESMPTVS

-197 GSLPAGGAP
+197 GNLPGNGAP
-206 ISLEA
+206 ISLDA

-240 GTNEYKVSVYDYYT
+240 GTNEYKVAVYDYYT

-264 TKDGEVK
+264 TVPDEKGNYQVNN
-271 ELSLSESLSNTVGFN
+271 LNLTESLSNTIGLNV
-286 IGGPIIKN
+286 GGPIIKN

-320 EGEWTVDVGKNSQ
+320 MGDEWTIETGNNSS
-333 FNRPTKEFME
+333 FNRPTVEQME
-343 EVKTYLKD
+343 AIKKHLSEKYG
-351 TYNYDPGRYEDYS
+351 YDPGRYQDYS

-378 NINKDHKFNLRYSYT
+378 NINKDHKFNFRYSLT

-399 KPSSSISP
+399 SPSSSISP
-407 MDGSTYNRNT
+407 MKSSTYDRNT
-417 YGRTSNYALY
+417 YGRTSKYALY

-437 NFTSL
+437 NFTSW

-448 SFLDGQLNN
+448 SFLDGQLHN
-457 TFRATYSHQYE
+457 TLRATYSHQYE
-468 PRSFEGDLFPTVDI
+468 PRSFEGDMFPTVDI
-482 LQDYVDAEGKTQ
+482 LQTYTDAQGNEQ

-506 TYGNLRDVSTVVV
+506 TYGNLRDVNTVVV
-519 TDEVTYHT
+519 TDEVTYHK

-549 GGAGYYVYNSWNDF
+549 GGAGFYVYNSWKDF
-563 VNNAE
+563 VE
-568 PYAFVITHSNRDDLQ
+568 DKTPYAFAITHSNRDDLQ

-592 QVSAYVQ
+592 QISAYVQ
-599 DEMNISN
+599 DEMNVSN

-612 GLRLELPF
+612 GIRFELPF
-620 YPNIDGNEN
+620 YPNIAGNEN
-629 KAFTEM
+629 KKFTEM
-635 YANHGGYKTSDMP
+635 YKEYGGYKTSDMP
-648 AATLNISPR
+648 AATLNVSPR
-657 VGFNWDVLGDRSVVL
+657 VGFNWDVMGDRSVVL

-695 NCMQAQYNTTSKQN
+695 NCLQAQYNSTYG
-709 PDALPSGF
+709 DDLPSGF
-717 NTNINDILADIYGG
+717 HTNINDILTDIYGG
-731 EFKAG
+731 AFTAKDD
-736 ELSAPSQATIL
+736 LDAPSSATIL
-747 DKDLKMPTTWKTSLA
+747 DKDLKMPTTWKTSIA

-774 IEGIYNKDLV
+774 LEGIYNKDLV
-784 SVAVTKTGLK
+784 SVAVTKTGLD
-794 EGEVQLPGEPA
+794 EGTMSLPGEPA
-805 PRVSYS
+805 DRTSYS
-811 NIEGVGAN
+811 KNANIKQN
-819 AYLISNEGID
+819 AYLITNKGID

-834 ASLTASLKKDFNFGL
+834 ASLTATLKKDFNCGL
-849 SLYGAYTYSTSKNV
+849 SLYGAYTYSVSKNV

-877 NTYGVNGSNAHE
+877 NTYGVNGSNSHE

-895 VSPHRLV
+895 VAPHRLV
-902 LNANYRFAYGNGK
+902 LNANYRFEYGKGK
-915 FATTVGLFYEGYNYA
+915 FATTVGLFYEGYNFA
-930 YVGDYSYTRTSYTMM
+930 YVGGYSYTRSSYTL
-945 RVDEVKNKNYN
+945 NSN
-956 VNGDGGAYSLMY
+956 VNGDGGANSLMY
-968 IPTEKDLEGMTFS
+968 IPTEKELEAMPFKD
-981 SEENKAA
+981 EDNKAA
-988 FNEFIK
+988 FNEFIAG
-994 SDKYLSQHRGEYSE
+994 DKYLSQHRGEYSE
-1008 RGAVVMPW
+1008 RGAIVMPW

-1030 MVAGRRQTVQLGLD
+1030 VVAGKKQTVQLGLD

-1058 IQQWGANE
+1058 IQQWGSNSV
-1066 ILSINQDDVYTF
+1066 LTWKNDQYTF
-1078 NTKNAQWNTYG
+1078 NADQAKWSTYSG
-1089 NTISTWSMLLSARYF
+1089 TMSTWSMLLSARYF

>member
-129 TSNAGAQTTIST
+129 SSNAGAQTTIST

-163 AASTSN
+163 ATTTSN
-169 GLAVGG
+169 GLAIGG

-206 ISLEA
+206 ISLDA
-211 LDQMSVNI
+211 LEQMSVNI

-240 GTNEYKVSVYDYYT
+240 GTNQYKVAVYDYYT
-254 SDALIGTKYA
+254 SDALIGTRYA
-264 TKDGEVK
+264 DLEGKVN
-271 ELSLSESLSNTVGFN
+271 ELELNESLSNTIGFN

-302 EYENNVSPGQSR
+302 EYENNVSPGQNR

-320 EGEWTVDVGKNSQ
+320 QGEWTSDIGDKSQ
-333 FNRPTKEFME
+333 FNRPTAEQME
-343 EVKTYLKD
+343 TIKGYLKD
-351 TYNYDPGRYEDYS
+351 TYNYDPGRYQDYS

-399 KPSSSISP
+399 DPSSSITPLEESL
-407 MDGSTYNRNT
+407 TYTRKP

-437 NFTSL
+437 NFSSW

-468 PRSFEGDLFPTVDI
+468 PRSFEGGVFPTVDI
-482 LQDYVDAEGKTQ
+482 LQDYVDSEGKTQ
-494 KAVLTSFGPDPF
+494 KTVLTSFGPDPF
-506 TYGNLRDVSTVVV
+506 TYGNLRDVNTVVV
-519 TDEVTYHT
+519 TDELTFHK
-527 GIHNIVGGLQYEY
+527 GIHNFVGGLQYEY
-540 DNTKNGYMQ
+540 DNTKNGFMQ
-549 GGAGYYVYNSWNDF
+549 GGAGYYVYNSWDDF
-563 VNNAE
+563 VNDEA
-568 PYAFVITHSNRDDLQ
+568 PLAFAITHANRDDLQ

-592 QVSAYVQ
+592 QVSAYIQ

-620 YPNIDGNEN
+620 YPNIAGNEN

-635 YANHGGYKTSDMP
+635 YKDYGGYKTSDMP
-648 AATLNISPR
+648 TATLNVSPR
-657 VGFNWDVLGDRSVVL
+657 VGFNWDVMGDRSLVL

-695 NCMQAQYNTTSKQN
+695 NCMQMQYNTTRG
-709 PDALPSGF
+709 DELPSGF
-717 NTNINDILADIYGG
+717 HTNINDILTDIYGG
-731 EFKAG
+731 AFKAG
-736 ELSAPSQATIL
+736 DLAAPSGATIL

-834 ASLTASLKKDFNFGL
+834 ASLTATLKKDFACGL

-863 IDGIGDQVTSAFNT
+863 IDGIGDQVNSAFGT
-877 NTYGVNGSNAHE
+877 NTFGVNGSNSHE

-902 LNANYRFAYGNGK
+902 LNANYRFEYGKGK
-915 FATTVGLFYEGYNYA
+915 FATTVGLFYEGYNFA
-930 YVGDYSYTRTSYTMM
+930 FVGEYSYSRSSYTLSS
-945 RVDEVKNKNYN
+945 N
-956 VNGDGGAYSLMY
+956 VNGDKGSYSLMY
-968 IPTEKDLEGMTFS
+968 IPTEKELDGMTFS

-988 FNEFIK
+988 FNEFIEN
-994 SDKYLSQHRGEYSE
+994 DKYLSQNRGEYSE

-1016 FSQLNFKINQDINF
+1016 YNQFNLKINQDINF
-1030 MVAGRRQTVQLGLD
+1030 MVAGRKQTVQFGLD
-1044 IKNLG
+1044 IKNFG
-1049 NLINPAWGN
+1049 NLLNPAWGN
-1058 IQQWGANE
+1058 IKKWGGE
-1066 ILSINQDDVYTF
+1066 GVLSLNKDNTYTF
-1078 NTKNAQWNTYG
+1078 TTDLAKWSVKNS
-1089 NTISTWSMLLSARYF
+1089 TISTWSMLLSARYF